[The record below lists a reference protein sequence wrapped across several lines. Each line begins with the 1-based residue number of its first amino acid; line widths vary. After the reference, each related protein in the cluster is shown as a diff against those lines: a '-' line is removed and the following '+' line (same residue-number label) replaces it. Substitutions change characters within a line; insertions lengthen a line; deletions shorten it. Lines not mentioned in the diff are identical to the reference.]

1 MRGQKIVDPVYES
14 RELRRFASFRKKRFS
29 VASQKQ
35 DACGFGGFIGI
46 FPAPCAFGIGS
57 AGCLLHGG
65 AQQPRIERFAFGK
78 GWKKKCG
85 GVENETG
92 FAGFLGSIKGCRER
106 VRGRH
111 GRVFHKKARGNA
123 RA

>member
-1 MRGQKIVDPVYES
+1 MRAASFGAS
-14 RELRRFASFRKKRFS
+14 RFRKKRLA

-35 DACGFGGFIGI
+35 DACGFRGFIGI

-57 AGCLLHGG
+57 ARCLLHGG

-92 FAGFLGSIKGCRER
+92 FAGFLGSIEGCA
-106 VRGRH
+106 GA
-111 GRVFHKKARGNA
+111 VFAGVMSGSFK
-123 RA
+123 